1 MIDCIDC
8 TCHYRL
14 QAWITRQQLLTYS
27 CDACPFGHYY
37 SLFVPPYSFTERS
50 KVTNMYVHV
59 VKYSTKRGGR
69 PYVQVACLFF
79 KRRLSIL
86 KLIQLL
92 HRLGK
97 EYYRMHHQ
105 SKEENSYVID
115 VESGAELARLM
126 DRDVK
131 YTEAMGSL
139 LPPDLDGSNLHDI
152 LDIACGPGGWAM
164 DVGFA
169 YRHIKVIGIDTSRTM
184 IDYARALASVRRL
197 SNVYFQVMDA
207 TQPLQFPESS
217 FDMVNARTIIGFL
230 LKEQW
235 PSLIQECIRITRP
248 GGVIRLSECDEV
260 ARTNSEAFEQMN
272 RLVMRAF
279 SLTGRSLSSDGEN
292 LGITS

>member
-1 MIDCIDC
+1 
-8 TCHYRL
+8 
-14 QAWITRQQLLTYS
+14 
-27 CDACPFGHYY
+27 
-37 SLFVPPYSFTERS
+37 
-50 KVTNMYVHV
+50 
-59 VKYSTKRGGR
+59 
-69 PYVQVACLFF
+69 
-79 KRRLSIL
+79 
-86 KLIQLL
+86 
-92 HRLGK
+92 
-97 EYYRMHHQ
+97 MHHQ

-292 LGITS
+292 LGIT